1 MGKAKDVLEQ
11 QKQKLK
17 ALTARIQKAK
27 KDSNIVPVD
36 EATLA
41 TGKKIAHEYVSYY
54 LHLDSIPL
62 ENRDKLYDRQLDEWR
77 EQGYAIFKIIG
88 TNAVTSSAV
97 AVGFFQEV
105 AKDARLFERIEK
117 GHSLETFM
125 FWWLQVI
132 NDCEDA
138 GYLTV
143 LSTCIRNYVLYAQR
157 VACVQ
162 NKAKRFEKLSSLDD
176 SLDSFHLAK
185 LYQKL
190 LMPTSKQGLVEQCV
204 QIAFQA
210 EQGNIILH
218 MVSSLYNQ
226 VMNDY
231 LSTNDADRE
240 ILFQK
245 MQSLVMLES
254 RQFAMRTTSND
265 IWEIVDWIIMV
276 CNSYFDTR
284 MTPSRLITGF
294 EFVKQ
299 LNEVV
304 LLAMVSRKDTTCIS
318 SRIRNLIQLMVHKAL
333 PLCTDPLDNTVTVPS
348 ISPILQ
354 QVLSILSLFSSKCEG
369 EGLFCEVSILFDLA
383 MICLSLQADTDAEL
397 MLKLISITATS
408 SISSYDSAELLA
420 AHSIL
425 YVLERIFQ
433 AYSNVGDISN
443 TLNVI
448 QGSFSNDNNHDD
460 LTQLL
465 QSKREKKEER
475 EVLLSQC
482 EKLLTGLSL
491 ICATF
496 EATKSIPINHYSNL
510 GQHVEQYPHLG
521 RRALPVLVGVLE
533 RSIAYSSTEVLLSM
547 LKFLCSITH
556 DPSCAHEVWSIL
568 SSLTSSNVPI
578 KIQSMVIRLY
588 PILCSTNHRLYA
600 RICESLGRYIIHPN
614 ITLKIAASASLCDLA
629 KEDLIR
635 DVSEIIGWVQ
645 GFLVDE
651 ECLLSYYAIRTLHY
665 LIEAEELDFSMV
677 IKVLSKKLV
686 SVDDVDQILTL
697 EGIVIEALVQL
708 MGLGE
713 AADSSSSDE
722 EESDDD
728 SEIVISQQEQSSID
742 GLLGLAKIFSE
753 AIGNGKAVSSFDK
766 CTMVRVLDFIYISLG
781 KYSFDKFGVTNEMVR
796 GETGE
801 IEEYNVLKD
810 ITKLGFT
817 AIERCPRDN
826 NIELISSYSILMRK
840 LVTFEED
847 SLGPSLWSSKSRV
860 ISKPSNLKEALD
872 TLPTSREDTATS
884 FFMSELGSG
893 TIEKITVAL
902 ECLLVL
908 SLPSQFA
915 GLIGLAATKE
925 CLEERDFSTALLN
938 TLVAQLQIERR
949 AAEERRHFLNLSSE
963 FSKISEYASILE
975 NIE

>member
-1 MGKAKDVLEQ
+1 MGKAKDVIEQ

-17 ALTARIQKAK
+17 ALTSRIQKAK
-27 KDSNIVPVD
+27 KDSSIVPVD

-41 TGKKIAHEYVSYY
+41 IGKKIAHEYVTYY

-62 ENRDKLYDRQLDEWR
+62 EKRDKLYDRQLDEWR
-77 EQGYAIFKIIG
+77 ELGYEIFKIIG
-88 TNAVTSSAV
+88 TNSITSSAV
-97 AVGFFQEV
+97 TVGFCQEV
-105 AKDARLFERIEK
+105 AKDARLFERIER

-138 GYLTV
+138 GYLTL

-162 NKAKRFEKLSSLDD
+162 NTVKGFDKLSSLND

-190 LMPTSKQGLVEQCV
+190 LMPTSKQCLVEQCV

-210 EQGNIILH
+210 EQGNIILY
-218 MVSSLYNQ
+218 MISSLYNQ

-245 MQSLVMLES
+245 IQSLVMLES

-276 CNSYFDTR
+276 CNSYFDTN
-284 MTPSRLITGF
+284 MTPSCLITGF
-294 EFVKQ
+294 HLLKH
-299 LNEVV
+299 LNEIV
-304 LLAMVSRKDTTCIS
+304 LLAMVSRKDTICIS
-318 SRIRNLIQLMVHKAL
+318 SLIRNLIQLIVHKAL
-333 PLCTDPLDNTVTVPS
+333 PLCTDPLDNTLTVPS
-348 ISPILQ
+348 ICPILQ
-354 QVLSILSLFSSKCEG
+354 QTLSILSLFSSKCEG
-369 EGLFCEVSILFDLA
+369 EGLFCEVSTLFDLA
-383 MICLSLQADTDAEL
+383 MICLSLQADTDVEL
-397 MLKLISITATS
+397 LLKLISVTAMS
-408 SISSYDSAELLA
+408 SISSYDATELA
-420 AHSIL
+420 AAYSIL

-433 AYSNVGDISN
+433 AYSNVGDVSE
-443 TLNVI
+443 TLKVI
-448 QGSFSNDNNHDD
+448 QVSFSKDSKHDD
-460 LTQLL
+460 LPQVLS
-465 QSKREKKEER
+465 SKREKKEEQG
-475 EVLLSQC
+475 LLIISQC

-491 ICATF
+491 ICASF
-496 EATKSIPINHYSNL
+496 EATNSISQNLYSNL
-510 GQHVEQYPHLG
+510 GQLVEQYPHLG

-533 RSIAYSSTEVLLSM
+533 RSIENGAAEVLLSM

-600 RICESLGRYIIHPN
+600 RICESIGRYIVHPN

-651 ECLLSYYAIRTLHY
+651 ECLLSYYAIRTLHF

-697 EGIVIEALVQL
+697 EGIVVEALVQL

-713 AADSSSSDE
+713 AANSSSSDE
-722 EESDDD
+722 EESDDH
-728 SEIVISQQEQSSID
+728 SEIVISQQEQSSIE

-753 AIGNGKAVSSFDK
+753 AIGSGKAVSCFDK
-766 CTMVRVLDFIYISLG
+766 CTMVRLLDFIYISLG
-781 KYSFDKFGVTNEMVR
+781 KYSFDKFGVTNEMIR

-810 ITKLGFT
+810 IATLGFT
-817 AIERCPRDN
+817 ATERSTSENGID
-826 NIELISSYSILMRK
+826 LISSYSILMRK
-840 LVTFEED
+840 LVAFEED

-872 TLPTSREDTATS
+872 TLPTSREDTVTR
-884 FFMSELGSG
+884 FFVSEISSG
-893 TIEKITVAL
+893 EMEKITLAL

-915 GLIGLAATKE
+915 GLLGLAAKKE
-925 CLEERDFSTALLN
+925 YLEERNFSTALLN

-949 AAEERRHFLNLSSE
+949 AERCHFLNLSSE
-963 FSKISEYASILE
+963 LSKIPKYASILE